1 MVYAISLLSEGHSR
15 QICKTFSIAMLQFHD
30 YTSHQSICLSSLGV
44 RMACCL
50 FYRSLT
56 DKWYRT
62 HVLSTE
68 YSIIHYWYPLT
79 ILTSVSSSSSSSA
92 SFLWNTSELGVSS
105 TTPTPSSAIPVG
117 NFNLLSNPSSS
128 AGISSGARYRSSGF
142 LHRCELKW
150 RSLLNFWL
158 QVWQIR
164 LPCSSIN
171 CNK

>member
-1 MVYAISLLSEGHSR
+1 MKAIAKRSALQCYNFMITPVNLPFFTG
-15 QICKTFSIAMLQFHD
+15 CKNGLWFI
-30 YTSHQSICLSSLGV
+30 
-44 RMACCL
+44 R
-50 FYRSLT
+50 RSLT
-56 DKWYRT
+56 DKWCRM

-68 YSIIHYWYPLT
+68 YSIHYPYPLT

-92 SFLWNTSELGVSS
+92 PFLWNTSELGVSS